1 MKAGSIMSVQPQS
14 FGKYQL
20 LQRLGSGGMAEVWK
34 AFDPQLRRNVAIKY
48 LHANLR
54 TDPDFMIRFVRE
66 AQAIALL
73 RHPNIVQIY
82 DFQIAEPDSENPVA
96 YMVMEYMESE
106 TLADYIRRLR
116 QNNSVGTLPPAKEIV
131 SLFTPI
137 CLAVDYA
144 HQHGIIHRDIKP
156 SNILLDK
163 HNAIHN
169 AVGEPV
175 LSDFGVVKMMG
186 TEVGTLT
193 SSGTGTPMYVP
204 PEQARGLP
212 GNERSD
218 IYSLGVILYEIYT
231 GTLPFRGDNARA
243 IMMQHIME
251 RPTPPRL
258 INPNI
263 PPALEIV
270 ILRCMEKDPDARF
283 PRAAS
288 LVAALAEA
296 LNVPVP
302 EEVKDLKYPEG
313 LADQPTHF
321 NFSTS
326 DFSTLTPPEN
336 GNAKQAASPSGA
348 TPTPQEQLPK
358 EPQRDQT
365 PPSFIPYQSYVDQLP
380 AIPSKPLQPS
390 SSPVQPVKP
399 GEVQAEKDAIANLQP
414 SSSPVQPVKP
424 AGLFKQPVAN
434 SKLYL
439 VLIALA
445 LVLLIG
451 TGLLA
456 LLQILPPRPAPV
468 ASNPIVGHAYFTSSG
483 EVASQGPSGMDD
495 TVHVILSHLP
505 APPAGE
511 HYYGWLLS
519 DKTQA
524 ETQSTSLGK
533 LTFNNGSA
541 TLSYTD
547 PQHQNLLA
555 DNSRFLV
562 TLDDDRNGAPLD
574 PITTHSTWR
583 YFAEFPDTPG
593 SDGTT
598 GLTHLRHLLTNEPTL
613 QRFKLNGGVAFWFLQ
628 NVEEI
633 QRWSK
638 ESIDNGNFTNRRQ
651 KVINILYI
659 LHGQCANQ
667 DLQNAPAGAIRKPDV
682 GIETTQIPLLEC
694 PQNPDPAGGYVR
706 HTLFHLN
713 GLIQSPG
720 ATADQKQLAAQ
731 ITREMDDVNA
741 NLEQILKDD
750 QKLVLTDNA
759 HFDTAPERQ
768 DIGLQ
773 ISDALSGWVD
783 PNTHVIHPGAAIIYE
798 QIQSLATFD
807 VQPYTGK

>member
-1 MKAGSIMSVQPQS
+1 MSVQPQS

-82 DFQIAEPDSENPVA
+82 DFQIAEPDSETPVA
-96 YMVMEYMESE
+96 YMVMEYIESE
-106 TLADYIRRLR
+106 TLADYIRRFR
-116 QNNSVGTLPPAKEIV
+116 QNNPVGTLPPAKEIV

-163 HNAIHN
+163 HNAIRN
-169 AVGEPV
+169 AAGEPV
-175 LSDFGVVKMMG
+175 LSDFGIVKMMG
-186 TEVGTLT
+186 TEVGALT

-243 IMMQHIME
+243 IMMQHITE

-270 ILRCMEKDPDARF
+270 ILRCMEKEPQARF
-283 PRAAS
+283 PRASS
-288 LVAALAEA
+288 LAAALAEA

-302 EEVKDLKYPEG
+302 EEVKQLKYPADI
-313 LADQPTHF
+313 ADQSTHF
-321 NFSTS
+321 NSAPS

-336 GNAKQAASPSGA
+336 GNGKQAVSPPAG
-348 TPTPQEQLPK
+348 TPTPQKQPSQGLL
-358 EPQRDQT
+358 RDQN
-365 PPSFIPYQSYVDQLP
+365 PPSFIPYQSHVDQLA
-380 AIPSKPLQPS
+380 AIPSNPLQPS
-390 SSPVQPVKP
+390 PPPMQQEKP
-399 GEVQAEKDAIANLQP
+399 GGHFQQP
-414 SSSPVQPVKP
+414 S
-424 AGLFKQPVAN
+424 AN

-445 LVLLIG
+445 LVFLIG
-451 TGLLA
+451 AGLLA
-456 LLQILPPRPAPV
+456 LVQILPQEPAAV

-495 TVHVILSHLP
+495 TIHVMLSQLP

-511 HYYGWLLS
+511 HYYCWLLS
-519 DKTQA
+519 DKTQV
-524 ETQSTSLGK
+524 ETQSTRLGR
-533 LTFNNGSA
+533 LTLNNGSA
-541 TLSYTD
+541 ALSYTD
-547 PQHQNLLA
+547 PHHQNLLVN
-555 DNSRFLV
+555 NSRFLV
-562 TLDDDRNGAPLD
+562 TLDNDRNGAPLD
-574 PITTHSTWR
+574 PITTRSTWR

-593 SDGTT
+593 NDGTT
-598 GLTHLRHLLTNEPTL
+598 GLTHMRHLLTSEPTL
-613 QRFKLNGGVAFWFLQ
+613 QRFKLDGGLAFWFLQ
-628 NVEEI
+628 DVEEI

-659 LHGQCANQ
+659 LHGQCARQ
-667 DLQNAPAGAIRKPDV
+667 DLQNVPAGVINRPDV
-682 GIETTQIPLLEC
+682 GIDTTQIPLLEC
-694 PQNPDPAGGYVR
+694 PQNPVPEGGHVR

-720 ATADQKQLAAQ
+720 ATAYQKQLAAQ

-741 NLEQILKDD
+741 NLEQILKDE
-750 QKLVLTDNA
+750 QKLVLTDDA

-773 ISDALSGWVD
+773 IRMALSGWVD
-783 PNTHVIHPGAAIIYE
+783 PATQTVHPGAAIIYG

-807 VQPYTGK
+807 IAPYTGR

>member
-1 MKAGSIMSVQPQS
+1 MSVQPQS

-96 YMVMEYMESE
+96 YMVMEYIESE
-106 TLADYIRRLR
+106 TLADYIRHLR
-116 QNNSVGTLPPAKEIV
+116 QNNPVGTLPPAKEIV

-169 AVGEPV
+169 AAGEPV

-193 SSGTGTPMYVP
+193 GSGTGTPMYVP

-243 IMMQHIME
+243 IMMQHITE

-283 PRAAS
+283 PRASS
-288 LVAALAEA
+288 LAAAVAEA
-296 LNVPVP
+296 LDVPVP
-302 EEVKDLKYPEG
+302 EEVKQLKYPEDV
-313 LADQPTHF
+313 ADQPTHF
-321 NFSTS
+321 NLAPS
-326 DFSTLTPPEN
+326 DFSTLTPAEN
-336 GNAKQAASPSGA
+336 GQTKQADSPSRA
-348 TPTPQEQLPK
+348 APTPQEQPLK
-358 EPQRDQT
+358 GSQRDQT
-365 PPSFIPYQSYVDQLP
+365 PPSFIPYQSYIDQLP
-380 AIPSKPLQPS
+380 AIPSKPLQPA
-390 SSPVQPVKP
+390 SSPAQP
-399 GEVQAEKDAIANLQP
+399 A
-414 SSSPVQPVKP
+414 KP
-424 AGLFKQPVAN
+424 ASLFKQPVAK

-445 LVLLIG
+445 LVFLIG
-451 TGLLA
+451 AGLLA
-456 LLQILPPRPAPV
+456 LLQILPPGPAPV

-495 TVHVILSHLP
+495 TVHVTLNNIPS
-505 APPAGE
+505 PPAGK

-519 DKTQA
+519 DKTQV
-524 ETQSTSLGK
+524 ETQSTSLGR

-555 DNSRFLV
+555 NNSRVLV

-638 ESIDNGNFTNRRQ
+638 ESIDNGTFTNRRQ

-659 LHGQCANQ
+659 LHGQCAKQ
-667 DLQNAPAGAIRKPDV
+667 DLQNVPAGVINRPDV
-682 GIETTQIPLLEC
+682 GIDTTQIPLLEC

-720 ATADQKQLAAQ
+720 ATTDQKQLAAQ
-731 ITREMDDVNA
+731 ITREMDNVNA
-741 NLEQILKDD
+741 NLEQILKDE

-773 ISDALSGWVD
+773 IRMALSGWVD
-783 PNTHVIHPGAAIIYE
+783 PATQTVHPGAAIIYG
-798 QIQSLATFD
+798 QIQGLATFD
-807 VQPYTGK
+807 LTPYTGH